1 MTSCQTVH
9 VSGRVACCPRPTST
23 EDPMIIENYHI
34 PDPRRYPAFA
44 VWLGPFYAIDT
55 YYDYVLMM

>member
-1 MTSCQTVH
+1 
-9 VSGRVACCPRPTST
+9 
-23 EDPMIIENYHI
+23 MIIENYHI